1 MDELRRSWRVA
12 LSSLG
17 PAYGFTVV
25 VWSTGAML
33 LHYRGTPQ
41 PWEVVVFSGA
51 ILTAMAVAA
60 MAAFGGPRVRWR
72 HESPERFAAGVIHV
86 LSVFAGV
93 GVAWGLAALV
103 QAVEAWAIVPF
114 AAVLTMQALVAV
126 EIHLA
131 TPGAQV
137 EADPR
142 QD

>member
-1 MDELRRSWRVA
+1 MDELRRSGRVA

-25 VWSTGAML
+25 VWSTGAIL
-33 LHYRGTPQ
+33 LHYQGTPA
-41 PWEVVVFSGA
+41 PWEVVIFSAG
-51 ILTAMAVAA
+51 ILLAMAVAA

-72 HESPERFAAGVIHV
+72 HEAPERFAAGVIHV

-93 GVAWGLAALV
+93 GVAWALAA
-103 QAVEAWAIVPF
+103 AIDAAEAWAIAPF
-114 AAVLTMQALVAV
+114 GAVLALEALVAV

-131 TPGAQV
+131 TPGRQP